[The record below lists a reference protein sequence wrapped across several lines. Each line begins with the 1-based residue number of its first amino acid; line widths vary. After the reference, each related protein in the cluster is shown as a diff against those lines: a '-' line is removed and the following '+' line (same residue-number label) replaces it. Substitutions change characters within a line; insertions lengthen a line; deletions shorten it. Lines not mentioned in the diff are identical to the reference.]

1 MGLQAGVGDDD
12 VVLNFENMDQDCALR
27 PITSNPTTRPS
38 DNPSASKA
46 HRYPSTNNKAS
57 DGPQAP
63 DTLSAGHRRLTTDE
77 KGQLRYF
84 GYSSLMRMVSILPP
98 SSPSNSVNSAVT
110 DSQDVLENNTGG
122 DMAVIADSTET
133 HLHLMDLFF
142 RYQHAALPVFDE
154 PAFREAYARGKRTE
168 YYSTFLLHSLLL
180 RALKFS
186 TLPHSDRLRVIYLRR
201 IRSEL
206 LFEIE
211 NPSIAT
217 IPALC
222 MFGSYMASEGSDRAC
237 WLYPGRFI
245 FPPLRGTG
253 MRNGVRSLVLI
264 LQYQALHS
272 DCSMTLASTKTAL
285 ISSSLGV

>member
-1 MGLQAGVGDDD
+1 MQAGVGDDG

-27 PITSNPTTRPS
+27 PIRSNSTSRHS
-38 DNPSASKA
+38 DNPIVPKRP
-46 HRYPSTNNKAS
+46 RYPSANNDATEE
-57 DGPQAP
+57 PQSP
-63 DTLSAGHRRLTTDE
+63 DTASAGHGRLTTDE

-98 SSPSNSVNSAVT
+98 SSPANYSTSAAAA
-110 DSQDVLENNTGG
+110 SQDGIDDNVGG
-122 DMAVIADSTET
+122 DMAALADSTET

-142 RYQHAALPVFDE
+142 QYQHAALPVFDE
-154 PAFREAYARGKRTE
+154 SAFREAYTRGRRTE
-168 YYSTFLLHSLLL
+168 YYSTFLLNSLLL

-186 TLPHSDRLRVIYLRR
+186 TLPHSDRLKVIYLRR

-217 IPALC
+217 VPALC
-222 MFGSYMASEGSDRAC
+222 MFGSYMAGEGSDRAC

-245 FPPLRGTG
+245 C
-253 MRNGVRSLVLI
+253 
-264 LQYQALHS
+264 AL
-272 DCSMTLASTKTAL
+272 MFLTRE
-285 ISSSLGV
+285 